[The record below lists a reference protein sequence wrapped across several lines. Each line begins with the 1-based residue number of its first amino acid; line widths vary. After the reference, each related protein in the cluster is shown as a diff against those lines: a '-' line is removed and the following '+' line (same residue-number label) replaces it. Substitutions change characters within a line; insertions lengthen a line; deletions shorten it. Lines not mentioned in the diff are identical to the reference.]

1 MEAHTMPET
10 PAYRNPELPVEQR
23 VEDLLARMTLEEKAG
38 QLCQMNRGQHEEEW
52 VRERHVGS
60 FLFILGERAA
70 RLQKMAEQSR
80 LGIPLIFGIDA
91 IHGHAFWP
99 GATVFPSQLGMS
111 CSWDP
116 TMVQEVGRVTA
127 KEAAATGAHWTFSPV
142 CCLARDLRWGRVDE
156 TFGEDPYLIG
166 VLASALVRGYQ
177 GDDVSDP
184 ERILACAKHYA
195 GYSETQGGRDASEAD
210 LTRRKLLS
218 CFLVPF
224 RMVCEAGCATY
235 MTAYQAI
242 DGVPCT
248 ANRWLMTEV
257 LRQRWGFGGFVVTDY
272 DNVGRMH
279 WHQKTCETMEQ
290 AAALAVRAGNDMMM
304 ATPGF
309 YDGAIQA
316 VHGGLLQEA
325 DLDTAVRRVLRLKFA
340 MGLFDDRRS
349 PDLAESQRIVGC
361 AEHRAFALE
370 VAYRSIV
377 LLKNDPQLL
386 PATGDLC
393 RIAVLGPNADDPHA
407 QIGDWSLGTSQTAQG
422 HHPRASIVTVLDGIR
437 ERVGD
442 ACEVVYCR
450 GCDRRD
456 PADEEIAEAVRIAE
470 SADLVVCVLGD
481 DTSLNGECQDR
492 ATLDL
497 TGAQEE
503 LLRSAH
509 ATGTP
514 VVLVLVHGKP
524 LSIPW
529 AAQNVSAILA
539 AFNPGMEGGRAV
551 AGILFGD
558 RNPSGKVTVSWPKH
572 VGQQPVYYNQVPGWH
587 IDKYADMDAEPLFAF
602 GHGLAYTTYDYSDL
616 RLASDELRGGETL
629 LAEVHVRN
637 TGQRAGTEIVQL
649 YVNDVYCSVTTPVKE
664 LKAFAQ
670 VHLEP
675 NEGKTVRLEVPYA
688 RLAIVTPELQEVVEP
703 GEFEVMVGPSS
714 RDEELLTATFRVV
727 E

>member
-1 MEAHTMPET
+1 MPES
-10 PAYRNPELPVEQR
+10 PAYRNASLPVERR
-23 VEDLLARMTLEEKAG
+23 VEDLLARMTLEEKVG
-38 QLCQMNRGQHEEEW
+38 QLCQMNRGEHEEEW
-52 VRERHVGS
+52 VRERHIGS
-60 FLFILGERAA
+60 FLFILGGRAA
-70 RLQKMAEQSR
+70 ELQKMAAESR
-80 LGIPLIFGIDA
+80 LGIPLLLGIDA

-116 TMVQEVGRVTA
+116 EMVREVGRITA

-142 CCLARDLRWGRVDE
+142 CCLTRDLRWGRVDE

-177 GDDVSDP
+177 GDDIGDP

-248 ANRWLMTEV
+248 ADRWLLTEV
-257 LRQRWGFGGFVVTDY
+257 LRERWGFQGFVVTDY

-279 WHQKTCETMEQ
+279 WQQKTCETMEQ
-290 AAALAVRAGNDMMM
+290 AAAVAVRAGNDVMM

-309 YDGAIQA
+309 YDAALQA
-316 VHGGLLQEA
+316 VHSGLLEEA
-325 DLDTAVRRVLRLKFA
+325 DLDAAVSRVLRLKFA
-340 MGLFDDRRS
+340 MGLFDGRRC
-349 PDLAESQRIVGC
+349 PDLRRAQEVVACR
-361 AEHRAFALE
+361 EHRAFAFE
-370 VAYRSIV
+370 VACRSVV
-377 LLKNDPQLL
+377 LLKNDPLVL
-386 PATGDLC
+386 PLRAGVR
-393 RIAVLGPNADDPHA
+393 RIAVVGPNADDPGA
-407 QIGDWSLGTSQTAQG
+407 QLGDWSLGASRTARG
-422 HHPRASIVTVLDGIR
+422 SHPREGIVTVLDGVR
-437 ERVGD
+437 ERAGD

-456 PADEEIAEAVRIAE
+456 PADAEIEEAVRLAE
-470 SADLVVCVLGD
+470 GADLVVCVLGD
-481 DTSLNGECQDR
+481 DTSLTGERNDR

-503 LLRSAH
+503 LLRAVH

-529 AAQNVSAILA
+529 AAENVPAILA

-558 RNPSGKVTVSWPKH
+558 RSPCAKLTASWPKH
-572 VGQQPVYYNQVPGWH
+572 VGQQPVYYNQMPGWH
-587 IDKYADMDAEPLFAF
+587 AEEYADMTAEPLFAF
-602 GHGLAYTTYDYSDL
+602 GHGLTYTTYDYSDL
-616 RLASDELRGGETL
+616 RLAPDELRNGETL
-629 LAEVHVRN
+629 VAEVHVRN
-637 TGQRAGTEIVQL
+637 TGTRAGTEVVQL
-649 YVNDVYCSVTTPVKE
+649 YANDVYSSVTTPVKE
-664 LKAFAQ
+664 LKAFAL

-675 NEGKTVRLEVPYA
+675 DEGKTVRLEVPYA
-688 RLAIVTPELQEVVEP
+688 RLAVVTPELQEVVEA

-714 RDEELLTATFRVV
+714 RDEHLLRAAFRVV